1 MPKQKVTVPDIGDID
16 KVQVVE
22 VLVSA
27 GDRVGKDD
35 SLVSLESD
43 KATMD
48 VPSPFAGTSREGKVK
63 SGDQVGEGDLLLVL
77 DREEAAAPE
86 PQPKPEAE
94 SAAAGSDVS
103 EGSAPVPPPAA
114 PQAAQESSAAEPPRA
129 EAGHGGPA
137 PLDEFPGSRAY
148 ASPAVRMLARE
159 LGVDLERVQ
168 GSGRKGRILK
178 EDVQT
183 WVKKRLTEPAGA
195 GGGFSLPEMPVIDFS
210 RFGEIERKPLARIQR
225 ISGPNLHRSWLHVP
239 HVTQHDEAD
248 ITELEAFRRAHKD
261 EAKAQG
267 FSLTPLAFVMKAVV
281 RALAEFPALNS
292 SLDPDG
298 EHLILKKYYHL
309 GVAVDTPGGLVV
321 PVVRDVDHKGVF
333 DLARELAD
341 VSSRTR
347 EGKLKPEELRG
358 ASFTLSSLGSIGGT
372 FFTPI
377 VNTPE
382 VAILGI
388 SRSRMQPVWA
398 DGEFRPRLMLPIS
411 LSYDHRVVD
420 GAMAVRFTTYL
431 CGVLSDIRRLLL

>member
-1 MPKQKVTVPDIGDID
+1 
-16 KVQVVE
+16 
-22 VLVSA
+22 
-27 GDRVGKDD
+27 
-35 SLVSLESD
+35 
-43 KATMD
+43 
-48 VPSPFAGTSREGKVK
+48 
-63 SGDQVGEGDLLLVL
+63 
-77 DREEAAAPE
+77 
-86 PQPKPEAE
+86 
-94 SAAAGSDVS
+94 
-103 EGSAPVPPPAA
+103 
-114 PQAAQESSAAEPPRA
+114 
-129 EAGHGGPA
+129 
-137 PLDEFPGSRAY
+137 
-148 ASPAVRMLARE
+148 VRMLARE
-159 LGVDLERVQ
+159 LGADLERGQ

-183 WVKKRLTEPAGA
+183 WVKKRLTEPGGA

-248 ITELEAFRRAHKD
+248 ITELEAFRREHKD

-309 GVAVDTPGGLVV
+309 GVAVDTQGGLVV

>member
-1 MPKQKVTVPDIGDID
+1 MPKQKVTVPDIGDVD

-48 VPSPFAGTSREGKVK
+48 VPSPYAGTIREVKVK
-63 SGDQVGEGDLLLVL
+63 SGDEVGEGDLLLVL
-77 DREEAAAPE
+77 DSEEEAAE
-86 PQPKPEAE
+86 PEAAPAPPTE
-94 SAAAGSDVS
+94 TAVASSAEEEKKEPA
-103 EGSAPVPPPAA
+103 SAPPKD
-114 PQAAQESSAAEPPRA
+114 SSAEAEAEPPRTA
-129 EAGHGGPA
+129 AGPGGPA
-137 PLDEFPGSRAY
+137 PLDEFPGGRAY
-148 ASPAVRMLARE
+148 ASPAVRLLARE

-183 WVKKRLTEPAGA
+183 WVKKRLAEPAGA
-195 GGGFSLPEMPVIDFS
+195 GGGFVLPEMPVIDFS
-210 RFGEIERKPLARIQR
+210 RFGEIERRPLERIQR

-248 ITELEAFRRAHKD
+248 VTDLEAFRHAHKE
-261 EAKAQG
+261 EAKAEG

-281 RALAEFPALNS
+281 RALVEFPALNS

-298 EHLILKKYYHL
+298 EHLILKRYYHL
-309 GVAVDTPGGLVV
+309 GVAVDTKGGLVV
-321 PVVRDVDHKGVF
+321 PVVRDVDRKGVF
-333 DLARELAD
+333 ELARELAD

-347 EGKLKPEELRG
+347 EGKLKPDELRG

-388 SRSRMQPVWA
+388 SRSRMQPVWKE
-398 DGEFRPRLMLPIS
+398 GEFVPRLMLPIS

-420 GAMAVRFTTYL
+420 GAMAVRFTTFL
-431 CGVLSDIRRLLL
+431 CGVLSDVRRLIL